1 MSDKTQP
8 PKPELIEIPAKT
20 RHEILNI
27 PKQRLRVCA
36 YCRVSTDTEEQE
48 SSYESQLQFYTSYI
62 SKNEN
67 WLFAG
72 IYADKGISGKSVRN
86 RPQFLQMVKDCE
98 AGKID
103 MIITKSLSR
112 FARNTQNSIFY
123 IRLLRDMG
131 IPIYFEQQCLNSMD
145 HNVDLILT
153 ILSSIAEEESRSMS
167 QNIKSAYRHRAAL
180 GINCNPRPCYGY
192 RIDKNGSYEVVAKEA
207 HIVMRIFNEF
217 EKGAAISAI
226 CNRLQFDGILSPT
239 GSIKWHRNTI
249 SNMLSNEKYIGDCLL
264 QKTYSPDFLSPRK
277 KNNGEATQ
285 WLLKGNHT
293 PIITKQQFDHVQE
306 LLKAEKMPRQNKVSF
321 VYPLSTLITCQWCGR
336 NYNRNGRTTTGKKD
350 IKWSCFGRCKLH
362 NCKNRNLFEAE
373 VFNAYRK
380 LFPHQQ
386 ARYIRNN
393 VSQIFVDGNM
403 LTFITTEDTK
413 LEIKL
418 PHRGYNKK

>member
-1 MSDKTQP
+1 MTDKKT
-8 PKPELIEIPAKT
+8 PELIEIPAKT

-72 IYADKGISGKSVRN
+72 IYADKGISGKSVKN
-86 RPQFLQMVKDCE
+86 RPQFLQMIKDCE
-98 AGKID
+98 LGKID

-112 FARNTQNSIFY
+112 FARNTQNSIYY
-123 IRLLRDMG
+123 IRLLRDLG

-167 QNIKSAYRHRAAL
+167 QNIKSAFRHRAAM

-192 RIDKNGSYEVVAKEA
+192 KKANDGSYEIIPKKA

-217 EKGAAISAI
+217 EEGIPISAI
-226 CNRLQFDGILSPT
+226 CNRLQYDGILSPA
-239 GSIKWHRNTI
+239 GNLRWHKNTI
-249 SNMLSNEKYIGDCLL
+249 FNMLSNEKYIGDCLL
-264 QKTYSPDFLSPRK
+264 QKTYSPDFLSQRK
-277 KNNGEATQ
+277 KNYGEATQ

-293 PIITKQQFDHVQE
+293 PIITHQQFEHVQH
-306 LLKAEKMPRQNKVSF
+306 LLQTDKPPRKNKISF
-321 VYPLSTLITCQWCGR
+321 IYPLSTLITCKWCGR
-336 NYNRNGRTTTGKKD
+336 NYNRNGRSTAGKKE
-350 IKWSCFGRCKLH
+350 ITWNCFGRCRL
-362 NCKNRNLFEAE
+362 
-373 VFNAYRK
+373 
-380 LFPHQQ
+380 
-386 ARYIRNN
+386 
-393 VSQIFVDGNM
+393 S
-403 LTFITTEDTK
+403 
-413 LEIKL
+413 
-418 PHRGYNKK
+418 